1 MSDKFAYRSPRN
13 NLFLRFAYPQV
24 KKNSAKSGRASL
36 TRGFDNSDFTS
47 KILVFWISGR
57 TGRLNSIDFPSC
69 LTEIQQNLLIR
80 HVGFVVWSLGE
91 CGRVHDII
99 SN

>member
-1 MSDKFAYRSPRN
+1 MVAYGRLKN
-13 NLFLRFAYPQV
+13 
-24 KKNSAKSGRASL
+24 NSAKSGRASL
-36 TRGFDNSDFTS
+36 TRGSKS

-80 HVGFVVWSLGE
+80 HVGSVVR
-91 CGRVHDII
+91 RVWEGA
-99 SN
+99 

>member
-1 MSDKFAYRSPRN
+1 MVAYGRLKN
-13 NLFLRFAYPQV
+13 
-24 KKNSAKSGRASL
+24 NSAKSGRASL

-80 HVGFVVWSLGE
+80 HVGFVFRRVWESAG
-91 CGRVHDII
+91 HY
-99 SN
+99 

>member
-1 MSDKFAYRSPRN
+1 MVAYGRSKN
-13 NLFLRFAYPQV
+13 
-24 KKNSAKSGRASL
+24 NSAKSGRASL

-69 LTEIQQNLLIR
+69 LTEIQQNLLIW
-80 HVGFVVWSLGE
+80 HVGFVVK
-91 CGRVHDII
+91 RVWEGA
-99 SN
+99 

>member
-1 MSDKFAYRSPRN
+1 MVVAYGRLKN
-13 NLFLRFAYPQV
+13 
-24 KKNSAKSGRASL
+24 NSAKSGRASL
-36 TRGFDNSDFTS
+36 TRGFDNSD

-80 HVGFVVWSLGE
+80 HVGFVVR
-91 CGRVHDII
+91 RVWE
-99 SN
+99 SA